1 MLQVI
6 FCLLLL
12 IDTAAYST
20 TTIES
25 DELVVNF
32 KENTAAFKGN
42 VKVKGEEISFIAD
55 SIEVTLVD
63 GDINKI
69 KSIRANSGSEVIN
82 ATLRGKN
89 TTYKLIAKE
98 IVLDKVKNVVT
109 AKSATLT
116 SDGSHITGEIITY
129 NINSGK
135 INVSGKDKVK
145 ILIDNEKSKKVK

>member
-1 MLQVI
+1 MQVI
-6 FCLLLL
+6 FFFLLL
-12 IDTAAYST
+12 IQVTAYSA

-69 KSIRANSGSEVIN
+69 QSIRANSGSEVIN

-89 TTYKLIAKE
+89 TTYKVIAKE

-109 AKSATLT
+109 AKNATLT

-145 ILIDNEKSKKVK
+145 ILIDNEKGKKVK